1 MLNGHS
7 GVYMIIYIIPL
18 INNGFHPGSPVIPI
32 LKFMIK
38 QALLLSAECTIQGG
52 FQFIITEY
60 RLSGLSRQVRGVIN
74 TGIHVISYLL
84 LNGDILDVVKP
95 HGP

>member
-60 RLSGLSRQVRGVIN
+60 RLLGLSRQARGVIDA
-74 TGIHVISYLL
+74 GIHIIPYLL
-84 LNGDILDVVKP
+84 LNGNVLDVVKP
-95 HGP
+95 CGP